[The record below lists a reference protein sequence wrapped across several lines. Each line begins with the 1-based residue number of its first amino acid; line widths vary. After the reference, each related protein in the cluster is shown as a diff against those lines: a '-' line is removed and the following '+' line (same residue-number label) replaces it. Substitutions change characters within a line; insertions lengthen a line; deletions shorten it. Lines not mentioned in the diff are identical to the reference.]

1 MESKKLVCRKCNGNH
16 LTIKCGKTGSSS
28 IIESTTVP
36 EEKKSDFKKEDD
48 SRFRKEDGSRFRKED
63 SSHFRKE
70 EGTSERVHRF
80 KKEDTN
86 ERTHHFKKE
95 GGTSFRKKD
104 DNEVPYK
111 RTINKV
117 KIGQLPKDMTD
128 DELNELLYDW
138 GTIKHLRVLNY
149 PENPTSTAY
158 VEFRFEDE
166 VDYLIKALDKTP
178 FDSRIIT
185 VEKLN
190 E

>member
-1 MESKKLVCRKCNGNH
+1 
-16 LTIKCGKTGSSS
+16 
-28 IIESTTVP
+28 
-36 EEKKSDFKKEDD
+36 
-48 SRFRKEDGSRFRKED
+48 
-63 SSHFRKE
+63 
-70 EGTSERVHRF
+70 
-80 KKEDTN
+80 
-86 ERTHHFKKE
+86 
-95 GGTSFRKKD
+95 
-104 DNEVPYK
+104 
-111 RTINKV
+111 
-117 KIGQLPKDMTD
+117 MTD

>member
-1 MESKKLVCRKCNGNH
+1 MENSSKIICRKCNGNH
-16 LTIKCGKTGSSS
+16 LTIKCGKTGSS

-36 EEKKSDFKKEDD
+36 EERKSDFKKEDD
-48 SRFRKEDGSRFRKED
+48 SRFRKEDGSR
-63 SSHFRKE
+63 FRKE

-166 VDYLIKALDKTP
+166 VDYLIKALDKTL
-178 FDSRIIT
+178 FVSGFIT
-185 VEKLN
+185 I
-190 E
+190 